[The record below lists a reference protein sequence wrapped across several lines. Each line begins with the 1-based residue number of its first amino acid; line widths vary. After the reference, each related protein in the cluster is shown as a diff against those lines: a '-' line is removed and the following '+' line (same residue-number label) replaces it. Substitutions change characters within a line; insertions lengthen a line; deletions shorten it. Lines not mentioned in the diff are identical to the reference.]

1 MKNDIQM
8 KRILETFDN
17 TLKAVEVQ
25 RKEFEDANARLTDM
39 INNFEASIVSKVL
52 ETLKS
57 TRHTRQQVVAF
68 SVRDLQNKTPKKGET
83 MIYNTVIQNVGGAFD
98 PDSGKFTAPVDAVY
112 LFAVKVS
119 TSTNNWGRVKIVL
132 NGREVHS
139 ISKYNSAAPT
149 SYFFFWDY
157 YPTTDCWG
165 NKTITTETRMSMAVY
180 TAGTSSLGYRFRL
193 ART

>member
-8 KRILETFDN
+8 KQILETFDN

-25 RKEFEDANARLTDM
+25 RKEFDDANARLTDM
-39 INNFEASIVSKVL
+39 INNFEASIVSKVS

-68 SVRDLQNKTPKKGET
+68 SVRDLQNKTPKRGET

-112 LFAVKVS
+112 LFAVQVS
-119 TSTNNWGRVKIVL
+119 TSTNKWGRVKIVL

-139 ISKYNSAAPT
+139 ISKYNGAAAHT
-149 SYFFFWDY
+149 SSS
-157 YPTTDCWG
+157 G
-165 NKTITTETRMSMAVY
+165 TIIQRL
-180 TAGTSSLGYRFRL
+180 TAGDQVWVKQDNYNGDAYVDGSVYGWNQFTGVQI
-193 ART
+193 